1 MKLFNE
7 PVEGAHRALAD
18 VRACVRCYFELK
30 RLKVMTLPLQR
41 AALTGRPV
49 AVDFSDLVRARG
61 NSEAIVRFR
70 VLVHQDEDGVV
81 VAEVPCLTP
90 GQDDLAIRGL
100 DGEIGLGDTIQN
112 DRHAD
117 LRSDVVLA
125 LGA

>member
-81 VAEVPCLTP
+81 VAEVPYLVP
-90 GQDDLAIRGL
+90 GQTDLAIRGI
-100 DGEIGLGDTIQN
+100 DGQIGHGDTIHN
-112 DRHAD
+112 HPHPDPKTD
-117 LRSDVVLA
+117 FVLA